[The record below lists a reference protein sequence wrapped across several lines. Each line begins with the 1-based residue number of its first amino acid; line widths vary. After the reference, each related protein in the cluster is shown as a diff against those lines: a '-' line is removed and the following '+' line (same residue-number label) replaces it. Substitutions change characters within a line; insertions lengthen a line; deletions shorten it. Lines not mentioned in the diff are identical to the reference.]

1 MSSDLEK
8 AVSLLDQGH
17 TLVTVNGDETIT
29 SNERGVK
36 PLLDLLD
43 GGITLNGYC
52 VADKVIGKGA
62 SHLYALLKPTEIYAS
77 VISKPAYEILVKER
91 IPIQY
96 GILVESIINRSK
108 TDICPIER
116 AVMGID
122 DNEIALCRIR
132 KRLSELSACSK
143 S

>member
-1 MSSDLEK
+1 MRCDLEK
-8 AVSLLDQGH
+8 AVSLLDRGH
-17 TLVTVNGDETIT
+17 TLVAVNGDETIT

-77 VISKPAYEILVKER
+77 VISKPAYEILVNEN
-91 IPIQY
+91 IPIRY
-96 GILVESIINRSK
+96 GRFVDNIINRAK

-116 AVMGID
+116 AVMEID
-122 DNEIALCRIR
+122 DNEIALYQIR
-132 KRLSELSACSK
+132 KKLSELSS
-143 S
+143 SSNG